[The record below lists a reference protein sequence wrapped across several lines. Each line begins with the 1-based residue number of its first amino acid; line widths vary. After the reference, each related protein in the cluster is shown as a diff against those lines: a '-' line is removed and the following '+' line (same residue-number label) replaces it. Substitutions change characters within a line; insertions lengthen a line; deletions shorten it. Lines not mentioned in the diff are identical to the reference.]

1 MNDDQEYRQ
10 LALQLAQQ
18 QLVAQYLA
26 WWQDFRE
33 IERRKSPQLPVLWGH
48 RGYAQNDEDGIVHEI
63 FRRIGL
69 RSRTFFEVGVGDGLQ
84 NNSLFWLK
92 QGWRGAWIE
101 GGAGNAEFIRRAF
114 AGVIARGDLHFQ
126 ERMVTAEA
134 INDLV
139 AAAGFGGRE
148 VDLLSIDIDG
158 NDYYVFERLTALDA
172 RVVVIE
178 YNAKFPPPIRWR
190 IPYSPQYV
198 WDGSDWFG
206 SSLQSLCDLF
216 ARRNYSLVACNVTG
230 ANAFFVRNDL
240 LQDRFPCIGEIDKLY
255 QPARY
260 FLTPGL
266 FNHLSGA
273 GALSV
278 RLDCVTDQAGSG

>member
-1 MNDDQEYRQ
+1 MNDGSEYRDR
-10 LALQLAQQ
+10 ALQLAEQQ
-18 QLVAQYLA
+18 VLAQYLS

-33 IERRKSPQLPVLWGH
+33 GERRKSPLLPVLWGH

-63 FRRIGL
+63 FRRIGVHD
-69 RSRTFFEVGVGDGLQ
+69 RTFFEIGVGNGTQ

-101 GGAGNAEFIRRAF
+101 GSPDNAQFIRRAF
-114 AGVIARGDLHFQ
+114 ARATAGGGLHFQ
-126 ERMVTAEA
+126 ERMVSAEN
-134 INDLV
+134 INELV
-139 AAAGFGGRE
+139 AAAGFAGRE

-158 NDYYVFERLTALDA
+158 NDYYVFERLTVLDA

-178 YNAKFPPPIRWR
+178 YNAKFPPPTRWR
-190 IPYSPQYV
+190 IPYAPDYV

-206 SSLQSLCDLF
+206 ASLQSLCDLF
-216 ARRNYSLVACNVTG
+216 QQRNYALVGCNVTG
-230 ANAFFVRNDL
+230 SNAFFVRNDL
-240 LQDRFPCIGEIDKLY
+240 LEDRFPCLGEIEKLY

-266 FNHLSGA
+266 FNHLAGA

-278 RLDCVTDQAGSG
+278 RVDCITG

>member
-1 MNDDQEYRQ
+1 MSTDPEQEYRE

-18 QLVAQYLA
+18 QVVAQYMT

-33 IERRKSPQLPVLWGH
+33 CERRKSPLLPVLWGH
-48 RGYAQNDEDGIVHEI
+48 KGYAQNDEDGIVHEI
-63 FRRIGL
+63 FRRIGIT
-69 RSRTFFEVGVGDGLQ
+69 SRTFFEIGVGNGMQ

-101 GGAGNAEFIRRAF
+101 GGADNAQFIRRAF
-114 AGVIARGDLHFQ
+114 LNVLARGDLHFQ
-126 ERMVTAEA
+126 EKMVNAES

-139 AAAGFGGRE
+139 VEAGFGGRE

-158 NDYYVFERLTALDA
+158 NDYYVFDRLTALDA

-178 YNAKFPPPIRWR
+178 YNAKFPPPTRWR

-198 WDGSDWFG
+198 WDGSEWFG
-206 SSLQSLCDLF
+206 TSLQTLCDLF
-216 ARRNYSLVACNVTG
+216 ERRNYSLVACNVTG
-230 ANAFFVRNDL
+230 SNAFFVRNDL
-240 LQDRFPCIGEIDKLY
+240 LVDKFPCLGEIDKLY

-260 FLTPGL
+260 FLSHGL
-266 FNHLSGA
+266 FDHLA
-273 GALSV
+273 GASSISG
-278 RLDCVTDQAGSG
+278 RLEGICD